1 MVRPAEQTLIDWGNV
16 SQILTARLVA
26 VERVMP
32 SLPLP
37 SASAE
42 DSQTELLWR
51 KLRPVRGW
59 LWVFLAVLL
68 LSGIGFWIRTALDR
82 VLSRSVVE
90 QLTTVRDANVEA
102 LQIWLRNQ
110 KQAVQLAAESR
121 RVQSWAANLLELSR
135 SQPPT
140 ELRTSGAHEQLVAG
154 LEPWLTNGGFEGFVL
169 LDRDWNM
176 VASSYPELPGKQAPQ
191 EYGEF
196 LDPVFQGNPVV
207 SRPFASLIL
216 RPDESGRLRAG
227 LPTMY
232 ACAPLRQEGQ
242 IIAALALRIRP
253 DQDFTRILQ
262 VGRLGAS
269 GETYAFD
276 AAGLLISDGR
286 FDSQLRSYGLIPDSA
301 DSRSIL
307 TLTIRD
313 PGVDLTRGERPRL
326 PREQLPLTTAVQQA
340 VDTRESG
347 VDVSGYRDYLGIPS
361 VGAWTWLEEYR
372 FGVITEVNRDEAYAP
387 AVVIR
392 RFVWGL
398 GSLLLLALTA
408 MFGVTWLLARWRK
421 TARQAVLV
429 AQQLGQY
436 TLEEQIGAGGMGT
449 VYRAHHAML
458 RRPTAVKLL
467 DPVKTNEASLKR
479 FEREVRLT
487 SQLNH
492 PNTIAIYDYGRT
504 PEGLFYYAME
514 LLDGLTLHD
523 LVQKDGPQPAGRV
536 IWLLRQIC
544 GSLSEA
550 HSMGLIHRDIKPA
563 NVLVN
568 QRGGMSDVIKVVDF
582 GLVKDRFADEAR
594 ITRANA
600 ITGTPLYMAPESI
613 DPHQEV
619 DHRADLYAV
628 GGVGYYLLCGV
639 ELFEAENL
647 FQLLQLQS
655 TTLPDPPSLRTGV
668 AIPNDLERVIMKCLA
683 KAPHDRP
690 GSAEELD
697 RMLASC
703 ADASGWTAELAHA
716 WWRQHLSQRTARSS
730 TPSPTSPVA
739 PTVILRRA
747 LPVSES

>member
-1 MVRPAEQTLIDWGNV
+1 
-16 SQILTARLVA
+16 
-26 VERVMP
+26 
-32 SLPLP
+32 
-37 SASAE
+37 
-42 DSQTELLWR
+42 
-51 KLRPVRGW
+51 
-59 LWVFLAVLL
+59 LAGL
-68 LSGIGFWIRTALDR
+68 GFWIRTALDR
-82 VLSRSVVE
+82 VLSRSVEE

-102 LQIWLRNQ
+102 LQLWLRNQ
-110 KQAVQLAAESR
+110 KQAVKLAADSR

-135 SQPPT
+135 SQPSS
-140 ELRTSGAHEQLVAG
+140 ELRTSGAHEQLLTS

-176 VASSYPELPGKQAPQ
+176 VAASYPEILGKQAPL

-196 LDPVFQGNPVV
+196 LDPVFQGTPVV
-207 SRPFASLIL
+207 SRPFPSLIL
-216 RPDESGRLRAG
+216 HPDENGRLRAG

-232 ACAPLRQEGQ
+232 ACAPLQQEGQ

-253 DQDFTRILQ
+253 DLDFTRILQ

-286 FDSQLRSYGLIPDSA
+286 FDRQLKNYGLIPDSP
-301 DSRSIL
+301 DSQSIL

-326 PREQLPLTTAVQQA
+326 PREQLPLTTAVQRA
-340 VDTRESG
+340 VDTREPG
-347 VDVSGYRDYLGIPS
+347 VDVSGYRDYLGIPT

-372 FGVITEVNRDEAYAP
+372 LGVITEVNRDEAYAP

-398 GSLLLLALTA
+398 GSLLLLALTGIL
-408 MFGVTWLLARWRK
+408 GVTWLLARWRK

-467 DPVKTNEASLKR
+467 DPAKTNEASLKR

-492 PNTIAIYDYGRT
+492 PNTVAIYDYGRT

-523 LVQKDGPQPAGRV
+523 LVQQDGPQPAGRV
-536 IWLLRQIC
+536 ICLLRQIC

-550 HSMGLIHRDIKPA
+550 HAMGLIHRDIKPA

-582 GLVKDRFADEAR
+582 GLVKDRFGDEAR
-594 ITRANA
+594 LTRANA

-613 DPHQEV
+613 DPNQEV
-619 DHRADLYAV
+619 DHRVDLYAV
-628 GGVGYYLLCGV
+628 GGVGYYLLCGR

-683 KAPHDRP
+683 KAPQDRP

-697 RMLASC
+697 GLLAACS
-703 ADASGWTAELAHA
+703 DASLWTPELARE
-716 WWRQHLSQRTARSS
+716 WWRHHLSQLAATGSS
-730 TPSPTSPVA
+730 PLPSSPVA
-739 PTVILRRA
+739 PTVVLRRA
-747 LPVSES
+747 LPVSET

>member
-1 MVRPAEQTLIDWGNV
+1 
-16 SQILTARLVA
+16 
-26 VERVMP
+26 MP

-37 SASAE
+37 ASPAV
-42 DSQTELLWR
+42 DSQTELVRRQL
-51 KLRPVRGW
+51 LSARGW
-59 LWVFLAVLL
+59 LLFLLAGLL
-68 LSGIGFWIRTALDR
+68 LAGIGFWIRTALDR
-82 VLSRSVVE
+82 VLSRSVAE
-90 QLTTVRDANVEA
+90 QLSTVRDANVEA
-102 LQIWLRNQ
+102 LQLWLKNQ
-110 KQAVQLAAESR
+110 KQAVQLAADSR
-121 RVQSWAANLLELSR
+121 RVQSWAANLIELSR
-135 SQPPT
+135 SRPPA

-154 LEPWLTNGGFEGFVL
+154 LEPWLTTGGFEGFVL

-176 VASSYPELPGKQAPQ
+176 VASSYVELLGKQAPL

-196 LDPVFQGNPVV
+196 LDPVFQGTPVV
-207 SRPFASLIL
+207 SRPFPSLIL
-216 RPDESGRLRAG
+216 HPDASGRLRAG

-253 DQDFTRILQ
+253 DLDFTRILQ

-276 AAGLLISDGR
+276 AAGLLISNGR
-286 FDSQLRSYGLIPDSA
+286 FDEQLKNYGLIPDTP

-307 TLTIRD
+307 SLTIRD

-326 PREQLPLTTAVQQA
+326 PREQLPLTSAIQRA
-340 VDTRESG
+340 VDTREPG

-372 FGVITEVNRDEAYAP
+372 LGVITEVNRDEAYAP

-408 MFGVTWLLARWRK
+408 MLGITSLLARWRK

-467 DPVKTNEASLKR
+467 DPAKTNEASLKR

-492 PNTIAIYDYGRT
+492 PNTVAIYDYGRT

-523 LVQKDGPQPAGRV
+523 LVQRYGPQPAGRV
-536 IWLLRQIC
+536 ISLLRQIC

-550 HSMGLIHRDIKPA
+550 HAMGLIHRDIKPA

-613 DPHQEV
+613 DPNQEV

-628 GGVGYYLLCGV
+628 GGVGYYLLCGL

-655 TTLPDPPSLRTGV
+655 NTLPDPPSLRTGV
-668 AIPNDLERVIMKCLA
+668 AIPDDLERIIMKCLA
-683 KAPHDRP
+683 KAPQDRP

-697 RMLASC
+697 RMLAAC
-703 ADASGWTAELAHA
+703 ADASAWTPELARD
-716 WWRQHLSQRTARSS
+716 WWRNYLSEREETGS
-730 TPSPTSPVA
+730 TPAPTNPVA
-739 PTVILRRA
+739 PTVVLRRA
-747 LPVSES
+747 LPVSGA

>member
-1 MVRPAEQTLIDWGNV
+1 MTV
-16 SQILTARLVA
+16 
-26 VERVMP
+26 
-32 SLPLP
+32 LPLP
-37 SASAE
+37 ASPTE
-42 DSQTELLWR
+42 DSPTVLWWR
-51 KLRPVRGW
+51 KFNRVRSW
-59 LWVFLAVLL
+59 LWPCLAAMVLL
-68 LSGIGFWIRTALDR
+68 GLGFWIRTALDR
-82 VLSRSVVE
+82 VLSRSVAE

-102 LQIWLRNQ
+102 LQIWLKNQ
-110 KQAVQLAAESR
+110 KHSCQLAAESR
-121 RVQSWAANLLELSR
+121 RVQSAAVEVLESFR
-135 SQPPT
+135 TQPP
-140 ELRTSGAHEQLVAG
+140 GAPPAIAPREQLLSS

-176 VASSYPELPGKQAPQ
+176 VAASFPELLGRQAPL

-196 LDPVFQGNPVV
+196 LDPVFSGSAVV
-207 SRPFASLIL
+207 SRPFPSLI
-216 RPDESGRLRAG
+216 RQPTPEGRLRAG

-232 ACAPLRQEGQ
+232 ACAPLIQDGQ
-242 IIAALALRIRP
+242 IVGALALRIRP
-253 DQDFTRILQ
+253 DLDFTRILQ

-276 AAGLLISDGR
+276 PAGLLISDGR
-286 FDSQLRSYGLIPDSA
+286 FDQQLRSYGLLPDSP

-313 PGVDLTRGERPRL
+313 PGVDLTRGERPRF
-326 PREQLPLTTAVQQA
+326 PRDELPLTSGVQRA
-340 VDTRESG
+340 IDTREPG
-347 VDVSGYRDYLGIPS
+347 VDVQGYRDYFGIPS

-408 MFGVTWLLARWRK
+408 ILGVTRLLARWRK

-449 VYRAHHAML
+449 VFRAHHAML

-467 DPVKTNEASLKR
+467 DPAKTNEASLKR

-492 PNTIAIYDYGRT
+492 PNTVAIYDYGRT

-523 LVQKDGPQPAGRV
+523 LVQRDGPQPAGRV
-536 IWLLRQIC
+536 ICLLRQIC
-544 GSLSEA
+544 GSLAEA
-550 HSMGLIHRDIKPA
+550 HAMGLIHRDIKPA

-582 GLVKDRFADEAR
+582 GLVKDQFGDEAR

-613 DPHQEV
+613 DPTQEV
-619 DHRADLYAV
+619 DHRVDLYAV
-628 GGVGYYLLCGV
+628 GGVGYYLISGL

-647 FQLLQLQS
+647 FQLLRLQS
-655 TTLPDPPSLRTGV
+655 TTLPDPPSLRSGV
-668 AIPNDLERVIMKCLA
+668 GIPADLERVIMKCLA
-683 KAPHDRP
+683 KAPQDRP

-697 RMLASC
+697 RLLAAC
-703 ADASGWTAELAHA
+703 ADASSWTPERARE
-716 WWRQHLSQRTARSS
+716 WWRQYLSKPAASGS
-730 TPSPTSPVA
+730 APSPTIPVS
-739 PTVILRRA
+739 PTVVLRRA
-747 LPVSES
+747 LPVSEN

>member
-1 MVRPAEQTLIDWGNV
+1 MTGSAPPPPPPRESDADLLVHKLRRIQVWIW
-16 SQILTARLVA
+16 SLVA
-26 VERVMP
+26 
-32 SLPLP
+32 L
-37 SASAE
+37 
-42 DSQTELLWR
+42 
-51 KLRPVRGW
+51 
-59 LWVFLAVLL
+59 LL
-68 LSGIGFWIRTALDR
+68 LSGIAYWIRSALDR
-82 VLSRSVVE
+82 VLTRSVAE

-102 LQIWLRNQ
+102 LQIWLKNQ
-110 KQAVQLAAESR
+110 KNSCQLAAESR
-121 RVQSWAANLLELSR
+121 RVQLAAVNVLESFRTLPPGALLADASR
-135 SQPPT
+135 
-140 ELRTSGAHEQLVAG
+140 EQLQSS

-176 VASSYPELPGKQAPQ
+176 VAASFPELLGRQAPL

-196 LDPVFQGNPVV
+196 LDPVFAGSAVV
-207 SRPFASLIL
+207 SRPFPSLMRQPIPQGQL
-216 RPDESGRLRAG
+216 LNG

-232 ACAPLRQEGQ
+232 ACAPLKRDGEILG
-242 IIAALALRIRP
+242 ALALRIRP
-253 DQDFTRILQ
+253 DLDFTRILQ

-276 AAGLLISDGR
+276 SAGLLISDGR
-286 FDSQLRSYGLIPDSA
+286 FDQQLRSYGLLPDTT

-326 PREQLPLTTAVQQA
+326 PRDQLPLTSAVQRA
-340 VDTRESG
+340 IDTREPG
-347 VDVSGYRDYLGIPS
+347 VDVQGYRDYFGIPS

-408 MFGVTWLLARWRK
+408 ILGVTWLLARWRK

-436 TLEEQIGAGGMGT
+436 TLEEQIGSGGMGT

-467 DPVKTNEASLKR
+467 DPAKTNEASLKR

-492 PNTIAIYDYGRT
+492 PNTVAIYDYGRT

-523 LVQKDGPQPAGRV
+523 LVQQDGPQPAGRV
-536 IWLLRQIC
+536 ICLLRQIC
-544 GSLSEA
+544 GSLAEA
-550 HSMGLIHRDIKPA
+550 HAMGLIHRDIKPA

-582 GLVKDRFADEAR
+582 GLVKDRFGDEAR

-613 DPHQEV
+613 DPQQEV
-619 DHRADLYAV
+619 DHRVDLYAV
-628 GGVGYYLLCGV
+628 GGVGYYLVCGR

-655 TTLPDPPSLRTGV
+655 TTLPDPPSLRSGL
-668 AIPNDLERVIMKCLA
+668 AIPSDLERIIMKCLA
-683 KAPHDRP
+683 KSPQDRP
-690 GSAEELD
+690 GSADELD
-697 RMLASC
+697 RLLAAC
-703 ADASGWTAELAHA
+703 ADASSWTPERARD
-716 WWRQHLSQRTARSS
+716 WWRQHLRQKASQSS
-730 TPSPTSPVA
+730 APTPTSPGA
-739 PTVILRRA
+739 PTVVLRRA
-747 LPVSES
+747 LPVSQT

>member
-1 MVRPAEQTLIDWGNV
+1 MTGSA
-16 SQILTARLVA
+16 
-26 VERVMP
+26 P
-32 SLPLP
+32 SPLLP
-37 SASAE
+37 SGSDAAILV
-42 DSQTELLWR
+42 QKLRRIQVWMWPLLW
-51 KLRPVRGW
+51 LM
-59 LWVFLAVLL
+59 L
-68 LSGIGFWIRTALDR
+68 LSGIAFWIRSALNL
-82 VLSRSVVE
+82 VLARSVAE

-102 LQIWLRNQ
+102 LQIWLSNQ
-110 KQAVQLAAESR
+110 KQSCQLAAESR
-121 RVQSWAANLLELSR
+121 RVKSDAVAVLESFRTPPLGESEAAAQR
-135 SQPPT
+135 
-140 ELRTSGAHEQLVAG
+140 EQLLNS
-154 LEPWLTNGGFEGFVL
+154 LEPWLTTGGFEGFVL
-169 LDRDWNM
+169 LDRDWNI
-176 VASSYPELPGKQAPQ
+176 VAASFPELLGRQAPL

-196 LDPVFQGNPVV
+196 LDPVFGGTAVV
-207 SRPFASLIL
+207 SRPFPSLI
-216 RPDESGRLRAG
+216 RQPISNGTMRAG

-232 ACAPLRQEGQ
+232 ACAPLRQDDQ
-242 IIAALALRIRP
+242 ILGALALRIRP
-253 DQDFTRILQ
+253 DLDFTRILQ
-262 VGRLGAS
+262 VGRLGSS

-276 AAGLLISDGR
+276 SAGLLISDGR
-286 FDSQLRSYGLIPDSA
+286 FDQQLRSYGLLPDTP

-326 PREQLPLTTAVQQA
+326 HRDELPLTSAVQRA
-340 VDTRESG
+340 IDTREPG
-347 VDVSGYRDYLGIPS
+347 ADVEGYRDYLGIPS

-392 RFVWGL
+392 RFFWGL
-398 GSLLLLALTA
+398 GSLLLIALTA
-408 MFGVTWLLARWRK
+408 ILGFTWLLARWRK
-421 TARQAVLV
+421 TARQAVLA

-449 VYRAHHAML
+449 VYRAHHALL

-467 DPVKTNEASLKR
+467 DPARTNEASLKR

-523 LVQKDGPQPAGRV
+523 LVQQEGPQPAGRV
-536 IWLLRQIC
+536 ICLLRQIC
-544 GSLSEA
+544 GSLAEA
-550 HSMGLIHRDIKPA
+550 HALGLIHRDIKPA

-568 QRGGMSDVIKVVDF
+568 QRGGMSDVVKVVDF

-594 ITRANA
+594 VTRANA

-613 DPHQEV
+613 DPNLEV
-619 DHRADLYAV
+619 DHRVDLYAV
-628 GGVGYYLLCGV
+628 GGVGYYLISGL

-647 FQLLQLQS
+647 FQLLKLQS
-655 TTLPDPPSLRTGV
+655 TTLPDPPSLRSGV
-668 AIPNDLERVIMKCLA
+668 NIPDDLERIIMKCLA
-683 KAPHDRP
+683 KEPRDRP

-697 RMLASC
+697 HLLAAC
-703 ADASGWTAELAHA
+703 ADAPSWTPELARE
-716 WWRQHLSQRTARSS
+716 WWRKHLSKQSASS
-730 TPSPTSPVA
+730 SAPSPTCPVA
-739 PTVILRRA
+739 PTVVLRRA